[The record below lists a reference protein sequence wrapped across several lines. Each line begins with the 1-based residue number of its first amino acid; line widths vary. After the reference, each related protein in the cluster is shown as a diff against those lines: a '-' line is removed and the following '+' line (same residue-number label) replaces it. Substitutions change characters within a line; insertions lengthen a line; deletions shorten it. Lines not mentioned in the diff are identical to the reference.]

1 MWSLSHPRRRGVV
14 EVHRLDFLL
23 SLFVLNY
30 AMTEGLVSLQ
40 LFQPWQRLLQH
51 AFDRR
56 RRLLHLVQR
65 TIGTSSA
72 LCCLVYPSR
81 CVHMFWI
88 RMYSIQ
94 VAWWRSGYSVGL
106 AETPSSFPSTGQ
118 PPNCPFLWGN
128 LDPHL
133 TRSSLGPRWVSH
145 RNGVSISSVVFAQ
158 YVHVTNQQTQ
168 TTLRVT
174 SVASYAG
181 PLRVSL
187 GPGGTPLTHGAPWQK
202 KKSFWGIAG
211 PLRHCGA
218 RGSLHPFPPLDGPDL
233 MHCMPNNKNVM
244 F

>member
-1 MWSLSHPRRRGVV
+1 MTW
-14 EVHRLDFLL
+14 LDFGGQKVKCEGHSRPKYVIAKPSTSTRSCRSPSPGFLAEL
-23 SLFVLNY
+23 VCSKLIY

-133 TRSSLGPRWVSH
+133 TRSSLGPRW
-145 RNGVSISSVVFAQ
+145 
-158 YVHVTNQQTQ
+158 
-168 TTLRVT
+168 
-174 SVASYAG
+174 
-181 PLRVSL
+181 
-187 GPGGTPLTHGAPWQK
+187 
-202 KKSFWGIAG
+202 
-211 PLRHCGA
+211 
-218 RGSLHPFPPLDGPDL
+218 
-233 MHCMPNNKNVM
+233 
-244 F
+244 